1 MKAPINCPVCGDPM
15 LNTFP
20 PAEDMH
26 DSGKVTKTCTL
37 RLNHKITI
45 IAEGEEV
52 SQMSIDLGNGLE
64 AIFLFLLNKVWVQ
77 PTRAN
82 KNKID
87 YTILPF
93 FEPDLSDYKK
103 LVNKVKT
110 YLVFS

>member
-15 LNTFP
+15 LNSFP
-20 PAEDMH
+20 PAEDL
-26 DSGKVTKTCTL
+26 SNKVTKSCTL

-64 AIFLFLLNKVWVQ
+64 AIFLFLLNKIWVQ
-77 PTRAN
+77 PTQAN

-87 YTILPF
+87 YTILPL
-93 FEPDLSDYKK
+93 FEPDLSNYKK
-103 LVNKVKT
+103 LVEKVKT